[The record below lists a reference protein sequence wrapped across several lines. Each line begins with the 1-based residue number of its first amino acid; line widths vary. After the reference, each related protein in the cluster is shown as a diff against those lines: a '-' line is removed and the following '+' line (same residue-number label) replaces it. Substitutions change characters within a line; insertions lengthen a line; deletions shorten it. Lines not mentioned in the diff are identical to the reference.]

1 MLNNINISGCAS
13 FLETGSTFNC
23 IKACFWVSVKK
34 VNGKRLIDFISL
46 GACNF
51 WMTDKKG
58 GLLVILFHCKL
69 DTTLLSRRSSSF
81 DFTHKDKKNYLI
93 GYILEIKI
101 KSKNILFQSH
111 VQFSLVWRDNVIIYI
126 GYIIP
131 VHQFLRIAA
140 RNTDCRPTKQPI
152 EKQIFYLSVSG
163 LFVSNKRKIAV
174 FCVINN
180 HANS

>member
-101 KSKNILFQSH
+101 KSKNIMFQSH

-126 GYIIP
+126 GY
-131 VHQFLRIAA
+131 
-140 RNTDCRPTKQPI
+140 NTCA
-152 EKQIFYLSVSG
+152 SVSKNSCSKYG
-163 LFVSNKRKIAV
+163 LQADNTTYRKTNILFVCFWFV
-174 FCVINN
+174 CV
-180 HANS
+180 